1 MESYDQPRQHIKE
14 QRHYFVNKCPSSQGY
29 DFSSSHVW
37 MWELDYKESG
47 VLKNWCLWTVVLEK
61 TLENPLDCNKIQ
73 PVRPKADQSW
83 VFMEGLMLKLK
94 LQYFGHL
101 MQRADSFEK
110 TLMLGKIEG
119 RTRRGWQRM
128 RWLDGITESMDMG
141 LGRLL
146 EFVMDMEAWCAAVHG
161 VAKSQTRMRDWTEAI
176 PFSRWS
182 SQPRDRIQVSLI
194 AGRFF
199 TSCATREVI
208 KNFLAS
214 TGDMSSIRGLGRSPG
229 EGNGNSLQYSC
240 LGNPTDKRAWQA
252 TVHGG
257 FKELHMTEQLNN
269 NKILYSLTTESSL
282 ISANL
287 WHIEYAKYLPSW
299 CEVPVPEVR
308 VQRLKTHGSH
318 LWGMDHP

>member
-1 MESYDQPRQHIKE
+1 
-14 QRHYFVNKCPSSQGY
+14 
-29 DFSSSHVW
+29 
-37 MWELDYKESG
+37 
-47 VLKNWCLWTVVLEK
+47 
-61 TLENPLDCNKIQ
+61 
-73 PVRPKADQSW
+73 
-83 VFMEGLMLKLK
+83 
-94 LQYFGHL
+94 
-101 MQRADSFEK
+101 
-110 TLMLGKIEG
+110 
-119 RTRRGWQRM
+119 
-128 RWLDGITESMDMG
+128 MD
-141 LGRLL
+141 R
-146 EFVMDMEAWCAAVHG
+146 EAWCAAVHG